1 LKKAFEGRLLS
12 EVELCKKIAD
22 YEPSNELLK
31 KNTSRESRKNY
42 EKEKQ
47 EMKPFDITNSPIETH
62 FEQVHSI
69 IDLHRTRA
77 LKVVNN
83 ESLLICWN
91 VGQYVSEKLKASE
104 WGSKVVTQ
112 LSEYLRTKDPSLK
125 GYSRSSIYNM
135 VSFFEAYSS
144 PQFMQLTQSL
154 EFMQTE
160 TKQIQDYDNQEI
172 TIIQTNSGQLDSSEN
187 KSTEIVQFQT
197 GRFKD
202 TSGFPKILSFIN
214 WTNHVEILN
223 SCKLLEEKLFY
234 ILHTK
239 RERFETKEL
248 KRAIKTNAYAHIL
261 KADNN
266 QSKGMETAYPQSN
279 YLFKDVAYLDFL
291 GLPQK
296 HSEKRLQKEIL
307 INMKDFILELGK
319 DFLFIGQEYPI
330 QVGGK
335 TFKIDLLFFHRA
347 LQCLVAI
354 ELKTTEFEPA
364 FMGQLEF
371 YLEALD
377 NDVKRSNENPS
388 IGILLCKETNREIV
402 RYALNR
408 SLSPTM
414 IAKYERELI
423 PKEVL
428 QQSLNQF
435 FNFIK
440 E

>member
-1 LKKAFEGRLLS
+1 MSILNTIENHFD
-12 EVELCKKIAD
+12 EVHFI
-22 YEPSNELLK
+22 
-31 KNTSRESRKNY
+31 
-42 EKEKQ
+42 
-47 EMKPFDITNSPIETH
+47 IE
-62 FEQVHSI
+62 
-69 IDLHRTRA
+69 LHRTRA

-83 ESLLICWN
+83 ESLFICWN
-91 VGQYVSEKLKASE
+91 VGQYVSQKVRTSE
-104 WGSKVVTQ
+104 WGNKVVMQ

-125 GYSRSSIYNM
+125 GYSRRNIYNM
-135 VSFFEAYSS
+135 VSFFETYSS
-144 PQFMQLTQSL
+144 PQFIQLLKTFNSQNELVQNEALQS
-154 EFMQTE
+154 
-160 TKQIQDYDNQEI
+160 IDNEV
-172 TIIQTNSGQLDSSEN
+172 N
-187 KSTEIVQFQT
+187 EIVQFETAQL
-197 GRFKD
+197 GD
-202 TSGFPKILSFIN
+202 VVEFPKILSIIN
-214 WTNHVEILN
+214 WTSHVEILS
-223 SCKLLEEKLFY
+223 SCKFPEEKLFY
-234 ILHTK
+234 ILYANK
-239 RERFETKEL
+239 ERLQTKEL
-248 KRAIKTNAYAHIL
+248 KRAIKTNAYAHL
-261 KADNN
+261 VKEESN
-266 QSKGMETAYPQSN
+266 QSKGMETAYPNSN

-296 HSEKRLQKEIL
+296 HSEKRLQNKIL
-307 INMKDFILELGK
+307 ENMKDFVLELGK
-319 DFLFIGQEYPI
+319 DFLFMGQEYPL

-388 IGILLCKETNREIV
+388 IGILLCNETNREIV

-440 E
+440 K

>member
-1 LKKAFEGRLLS
+1 
-12 EVELCKKIAD
+12 
-22 YEPSNELLK
+22 
-31 KNTSRESRKNY
+31 
-42 EKEKQ
+42 
-47 EMKPFDITNSPIETH
+47 
-62 FEQVHSI
+62 
-69 IDLHRTRA
+69 
-77 LKVVNN
+77 
-83 ESLLICWN
+83 
-91 VGQYVSEKLKASE
+91 
-104 WGSKVVTQ
+104 VVTQ

-144 PQFMQLTQSL
+144 PQFMQLIQSL
-154 EFMQTE
+154 EFVQTE
-160 TKQIQDYDNQEI
+160 TAQLKDVDYQANEI
-172 TIIQTNSGQLDSSEN
+172 VQTNSGQFTTVKMS
-187 KSTEIVQFQT
+187 Q
-197 GRFKD
+197 
-202 TSGFPKILSFIN
+202 ILLGIN
-214 WTNHVEILN
+214 WSMHSEILN
-223 SCKLLEEKLFY
+223 KCKLIEQKLFY
-234 ILHTK
+234 ILYAQK
-239 RERFETKEL
+239 EKLNYREL
-248 KRAIKTNAYAHIL
+248 KRAIKTNAYMHVL
-261 KADNN
+261 KQENN

-296 HSEKRLQKEIL
+296 HTEKRLQNGIL
-307 INMKDFILELGK
+307 ENMKDFVLELGK
-319 DFLFIGQEYPI
+319 DFLFIGQEYPL

-414 IAKYERELI
+414 VAKYERELI
-423 PKEVL
+423 PKEAF
-428 QQSLNQF
+428 QKSLNEF
-435 FNFIK
+435 LDIIK
-440 E
+440 

>member
-1 LKKAFEGRLLS
+1 MHTL
-12 EVELCKKIAD
+12 D
-22 YEPSNELLK
+22 
-31 KNTSRESRKNY
+31 TS
-42 EKEKQ
+42 
-47 EMKPFDITNSPIETH
+47 NSPIETH
-62 FEQVHSI
+62 FEQVHAI
-69 IDLHRTRA
+69 IHLHRSRA
-77 LKVVNN
+77 LQVVNN

-91 VGQYVSEKLKASE
+91 VGQYVSQKLQTTE
-104 WGSKVVTQ
+104 WGNKVVTQ

-135 VSFFEAYSS
+135 VSFFEVYAS
-144 PQFMQLTQSL
+144 PQFMQLLETYHEQNKFEQS
-154 EFMQTE
+154 E
-160 TKQIQDYDNQEI
+160 TV
-172 TIIQTNSGQLDSSEN
+172 QLYYTDSQAD
-187 KSTEIVQFQT
+187 EIVQFENGQL
-197 GRFKD
+197 KD
-202 TSGFPKILSFIN
+202 AKIFPKILSFIN
-214 WTNHVEILN
+214 WTSHVEILN
-223 SCKLLEEKLFY
+223 KCRLLEERLFY
-234 ILHTK
+234 ILYAYK
-239 RERFETKEL
+239 ERLEVKEL
-248 KRAIKTNAYAHIL
+248 QRAIKTNAYAHVL
-261 KADNN
+261 KSENN
-266 QSKGMETAYPQSN
+266 QSAGMKTTYPESK

-291 GLPQK
+291 GLPQR
-296 HSEKRLQKEIL
+296 HSEKRLQNEIL
-307 INMKDFILELGK
+307 ANMKDFILELGK

-335 TFKIDLLFFHRA
+335 SFKIDLLFFHRA

-354 ELKTTEFEPA
+354 ELKATEFEPA

-423 PKEVL
+423 PKEVF
-428 QQSLNQF
+428 QKSLNEF
-435 FNFIK
+435 LNFIK

>member
-1 LKKAFEGRLLS
+1 
-12 EVELCKKIAD
+12 I
-22 YEPSNELLK
+22 
-31 KNTSRESRKNY
+31 
-42 EKEKQ
+42 
-47 EMKPFDITNSPIETH
+47 
-62 FEQVHSI
+62 
-69 IDLHRTRA
+69 
-77 LKVVNN
+77 
-83 ESLLICWN
+83 
-91 VGQYVSEKLKASE
+91 
-104 WGSKVVTQ
+104 
-112 LSEYLRTKDPSLK
+112 
-125 GYSRSSIYNM
+125 
-135 VSFFEAYSS
+135 
-144 PQFMQLTQSL
+144 
-154 EFMQTE
+154 
-160 TKQIQDYDNQEI
+160 
-172 TIIQTNSGQLDSSEN
+172 
-187 KSTEIVQFQT
+187 
-197 GRFKD
+197 
-202 TSGFPKILSFIN
+202 
-214 WTNHVEILN
+214 
-223 SCKLLEEKLFY
+223 FY
-234 ILHTK
+234 ILYAQK
-239 RERFETKEL
+239 EKLNYREL
-248 KRAIKTNAYAHIL
+248 QRAIKSNAYTHVL

-266 QSKGMETAYPQSN
+266 QSKGMEKTYPQSN

-296 HSEKRLQKEIL
+296 HSEKRLQNDIL
-307 INMKDFILELGK
+307 ANMKDFVLELGK
-319 DFLFIGQEYPI
+319 DFLFIGQEYPL

-335 TFKIDLLFFHRA
+335 SFKIDLLFFHRA

-428 QQSLNQF
+428 QKSLNEF
-435 FNFIK
+435 FSFIK

>member
-1 LKKAFEGRLLS
+1 M
-12 EVELCKKIAD
+12 
-22 YEPSNELLK
+22 
-31 KNTSRESRKNY
+31 NTL
-42 EKEKQ
+42 
-47 EMKPFDITNSPIETH
+47 DAANSSIETH
-62 FEQVHSI
+62 FEQVHAI
-69 IDLHRTRA
+69 IHLHRSRA

-83 ESLLICWN
+83 ESLIICWN
-91 VGQYVSEKLKASE
+91 VGQYVSQKLRQSQ
-104 WGSKVVTQ
+104 WGGKVVTQ
-112 LSEYLRTKDPSLK
+112 LSEYLRTQDPSLK
-125 GYSRSSIYNM
+125 GYSRRNIYNM
-135 VSFFEAYSS
+135 VSFFETYSS
-144 PQFMQLTQSL
+144 PQFVALLHTFHAQNEFVQTNSAQL
-154 EFMQTE
+154 EN
-160 TKQIQDYDNQEI
+160 YDNQI
-172 TIIQTNSGQLDSSEN
+172 FTIIETNNEQVN
-187 KSTEIVQFQT
+187 
-197 GRFKD
+197 
-202 TSGFPKILSFIN
+202 TSNLMAKLLLGIN
-214 WTNHVEILN
+214 WSMHVEILN
-223 SCKLLEEKLFY
+223 SCKQLEQNIFY
-234 ILHTK
+234 IVYAQK
-239 RERFETKEL
+239 ERLNYKEL
-248 KRAIKTNAYAHIL
+248 QRAIKTNAYTHIL
-261 KADNN
+261 KTENN

-296 HSEKRLQKEIL
+296 HSEKRLQNDIL
-307 INMKDFILELGK
+307 ANMKDFILELGK
-319 DFLFIGQEYPI
+319 DFLFIGQEYPL

-347 LQCLVAI
+347 LQCLVAV

-428 QQSLNQF
+428 QKSLNEF
-435 FNFIK
+435 LNFI
-440 E
+440 EE

>member
-1 LKKAFEGRLLS
+1 MAE
-12 EVELCKKIAD
+12 
-22 YEPSNELLK
+22 
-31 KNTSRESRKNY
+31 KNKN
-42 EKEKQ
+42 
-47 EMKPFDITNSPIETH
+47 IIIENH

-69 IDLHRTRA
+69 IHLHRSRA

-83 ESLLICWN
+83 ENLLTCWN
-91 VGQYVSEKLKASE
+91 IGQYVSEKLKKSE

-112 LSEYLRTKDPSLK
+112 LSEYLQIKDPSLK

-135 VSFFEAYSS
+135 VAFFESYSS
-144 PQFMQLTQSL
+144 RQFTQLLSSL
-154 EFMQTE
+154 KTNNEFV
-160 TKQIQDYDNQEI
+160 
-172 TIIQTNSGQLDSSEN
+172 QTNSGQLYTDDN
-187 KSTEIVQFQT
+187 QANEIVQTNSAQFIPNKKMAQ
-197 GRFKD
+197 
-202 TSGFPKILSFIN
+202 ILLTVN
-214 WTNHVEILN
+214 WSIHVEILN
-223 SCKLLEEKLFY
+223 KCKLIEQNVFY
-234 ILHTK
+234 MLYAQKK
-239 RERFETKEL
+239 RLNYREL
-248 KRAIKTNAYAHIL
+248 QRAIKTNAYVHTI
-261 KADNN
+261 KSENN
-266 QSKGMETAYPQSN
+266 QSEGMKNTYPKSN

-296 HSEKRLQKEIL
+296 HTEKRLQNSIL
-307 INMKDFILELGK
+307 KNMKDFISELGK
-319 DFLFIGQEYPI
+319 DFLFMGQEYPLK
-330 QVGGK
+330 VGNK

-388 IGILLCKETNREIV
+388 IGILLCQETNKEIV
-402 RYALNR
+402 KYALNR

-423 PKEVL
+423 PKEIL
-428 QQSLNQF
+428 QKSLNEF

-440 E
+440 

>member
-1 LKKAFEGRLLS
+1 MTEKTTSLLP
-12 EVELCKKIAD
+12 VE
-22 YEPSNELLK
+22 NH
-31 KNTSRESRKNY
+31 
-42 EKEKQ
+42 
-47 EMKPFDITNSPIETH
+47 FDA
-62 FEQVHSI
+62 VHSI
-69 IDLHRTRA
+69 IELHRTRA
-77 LKVVNN
+77 LKVINN

-91 VGQYVSEKLKASE
+91 VGQYVSEKLKASQ

-112 LSEYLRTKDPSLK
+112 LAEFLRTKDPSLK
-125 GYSRSSIYNM
+125 GYSRRNIYNM
-135 VSFFEAYSS
+135 VSFFETYSS
-144 PQFMQLTQSL
+144 PQFVQLL
-154 EFMQTE
+154 ETFTAQNE
-160 TKQIQDYDNQEI
+160 F
-172 TIIQTNSGQLDSSEN
+172 
-187 KSTEIVQFQT
+187 VQFQIAQIE
-197 GRFKD
+197 D
-202 TSGFPKILSFIN
+202 TKGFPQLLSFIN

-223 SCKLLEEKLFY
+223 SCKLPEEKLFY
-234 ILHTK
+234 ILYAK
-239 RERFETKEL
+239 RERFEVKEL
-248 KRAIKTNAYAHIL
+248 QRAIKTNAYAHVL
-261 KADNN
+261 KAENN
-266 QSKGMETAYPQSN
+266 QSVGMETAYPQSN
-279 YLFKDVAYLDFL
+279 YMFKDVAYLDFL

-296 HSEKRLQKEIL
+296 HSEKRLQNDIL
-307 INMKDFILELGK
+307 TNMKDFVLELGK
-319 DFLFIGQEYPI
+319 DFLFIGQEYPL

-335 TFKIDLLFFHRA
+335 TFKIDLLFYHRA

-388 IGILLCKETNREIV
+388 IGILLCKETNREVV

>member
-1 LKKAFEGRLLS
+1 
-12 EVELCKKIAD
+12 
-22 YEPSNELLK
+22 
-31 KNTSRESRKNY
+31 
-42 EKEKQ
+42 
-47 EMKPFDITNSPIETH
+47 MKTFDTTNSPIETH

-69 IDLHRTRA
+69 IHLHRSRA
-77 LKVVNN
+77 SRVVNN

-91 VGQYVSEKLKASE
+91 VGQYVSEKLKTSE

-125 GYSRSSIYNM
+125 GYSKRNIYNM
-135 VSFFEAYSS
+135 VSFFENYSS
-144 PQFMQLTQSL
+144 RQFLQLLSSLKTQNQ
-154 EFMQTE
+154 FVQNE
-160 TKQIQDYDNQEI
+160 TAQLYSDDNQENVI
-172 TIIQTNSGQLDSSEN
+172 VQTNSAQFIQLQEM
-187 KSTEIVQFQT
+187 
-197 GRFKD
+197 
-202 TSGFPKILSFIN
+202 PKILLLAN
-214 WTNHVEILN
+214 WSMHVEIMN
-223 SCKLLEEKLFY
+223 KCKLPEEKIFY
-234 ILHTK
+234 ILYAQ
-239 RERFETKEL
+239 KENL
-248 KRAIKTNAYAHIL
+248 NYSELQRTIKTNAYAHII
-261 KADNN
+261 KQENN
-266 QSKGMETAYPQSN
+266 QSKGMQTAYPQTN

-296 HSEKRLQKEIL
+296 HNEKRLQNSIL
-307 INMKDFILELGK
+307 ENMKDFILELGK
-319 DFLFIGQEYPI
+319 DFLYIGQEYPI
-330 QVGGK
+330 KVGDK
-335 TFKIDLLFFHRA
+335 TFKIDLLFYHRA

-354 ELKTTEFEPA
+354 ELKTTDFEPA

-428 QQSLNQF
+428 QKSLNEF
-435 FNFIK
+435 FDFLR
-440 E
+440 